1 MIIIL
6 LVIQIL
12 IVLLMKRCL
21 AKETLRRSKLNSDDR
36 QYQIYKF
43 GGIDLAHDRH
53 PDFEY
58 TL

>member
-1 MIIIL
+1 MAT
-6 LVIQIL
+6 QIL
-12 IVLLMKRCL
+12 IVLLMRRCL
-21 AKETLRRSKLNSDDR
+21 AKEALRRYKLNSDDR

>member
-1 MIIIL
+1 
-6 LVIQIL
+6 
-12 IVLLMKRCL
+12 MKRCL